1 MATIQLTG
9 LSTGIDTSSL
19 VQQLMQAESQGLN
32 RLDTKLEKQNK
43 IKDALGT
50 LEDNCSGLQDA
61 LGDLSDADELRSFKA
76 ASSDSD
82 ILTAEASEDAAEG
95 THSVVIDQLATP
107 ERWVQTAGVEYAENA
122 IGAGTFIYS
131 YNDQETALT
140 TTADTTLE
148 DLVGLINN
156 DADNPG
162 VTASLLYHNDAYHLV
177 LSGADAGSDYQITL
191 NSSNTEVWKAASE
204 LTNGGNNA
212 DLDTCLVRLDQ
223 FSGTLQGG
231 EQITI
236 SGTLHDGTSITPRVF
251 NITNDTK
258 LSTLLGEIES
268 AFGDTVTA
276 TLEDGRIVLT
286 DKTCGASQMTLSLSY
301 DPGSGSTAFS
311 LPTFGQTTQ
320 GGSVAANLSGF
331 AQADFTETQSAQ
343 DARIKVDG
351 YPTGSSEWITRSTNT
366 ITDVIDGVTLHL
378 QDTGTVQVTMTRN
391 TESLVQKLQ
400 AFVEAFNKVVSYI
413 RDNTK
418 YDASTK
424 TAGILMADSTVTG
437 MSSSL
442 QSALSRKAQ
451 GFLLNTDTF
460 LTPGHLGLQFDAE
473 GVLSLD
479 GSAFDDAIAEDY
491 EGVLALIGADKTGSS
506 NSSMVQFY
514 GASSR
519 YTAAGSYSV
528 QVVVSGGAVTSAR
541 IKSAGDS
548 TYRDATVDGNIITGN
563 STFDANG
570 NPVHDENGLQLSVDT
585 SVDGTY
591 TATVQVKQGFA
602 GTMEDIVDNIV
613 KSRTGYLTVDQ
624 DAVQDNIDSLED
636 RIAQEEERLE
646 GVQARLTLKYAQ
658 LEATLT
664 TLKGQLTSLSSS

>member
-442 QSALSRKAQ
+442 QSAV
-451 GFLLNTDTF
+451 
-460 LTPGHLGLQFDAE
+460 P
-473 GVLSLD
+473 
-479 GSAFDDAIAEDY
+479 
-491 EGVLALIGADKTGSS
+491 
-506 NSSMVQFY
+506 
-514 GASSR
+514 
-519 YTAAGSYSV
+519 
-528 QVVVSGGAVTSAR
+528 
-541 IKSAGDS
+541 
-548 TYRDATVDGNIITGN
+548 
-563 STFDANG
+563 
-570 NPVHDENGLQLSVDT
+570 
-585 SVDGTY
+585 
-591 TATVQVKQGFA
+591 
-602 GTMEDIVDNIV
+602 
-613 KSRTGYLTVDQ
+613 
-624 DAVQDNIDSLED
+624 
-636 RIAQEEERLE
+636 
-646 GVQARLTLKYAQ
+646 
-658 LEATLT
+658 
-664 TLKGQLTSLSSS
+664 